1 MLILIVLLI
10 RWRKTFSSTLQR
22 SMYPF
27 GYILHIDQSMSIL
40 TNIVME
46 VAMFYFYH
54 YGRSSDTLADKTKGN
69 PVSGS
74 PLTER

>member
-46 VAMFYFYH
+46 VAMFYFYITEDPPTH
-54 YGRSSDTLADKTKGN
+54 WPIRQKGTQY
-69 PVSGS
+69 PD
-74 PLTER
+74 PL